1 MQCPAPEPIHAMT
14 RAENTPFASSS
25 VTVGSRHTLLD
36 YVFLTRPVLMP
47 PVWTIALLGAHSA
60 QSTLAPI
67 PAWRWILLFVQ
78 LWCLFGAVYT
88 LNQIFDVESDRT
100 NRKLFFLPQRLISL
114 NAAWGFTI
122 GLNVLG
128 MTLAVFLGAFYSLL
142 SVAILILGVL
152 YSAGNKPWKNRP
164 LAGFL
169 ANVVAHGVVVFAMG
183 RIFAGGTLA
192 VLWIPALP
200 YGLAVGGV
208 YLATAAADVF
218 GDRQTGKTTLAVR
231 WGVRTTMLVALALVT
246 AALVAAI
253 LGSDWYLAIPAI
265 ASLPF
270 FVLAAAAGLWR
281 APASFRA
288 LGEPQTAAKVSVAA
302 LTLAAVIAYPLY
314 LAVLVPG
321 FLATRAFFH
330 WRFKMTYPSLTPGD

>member
-1 MQCPAPEPIHAMT
+1 MRLSGPAAIH
-14 RAENTPFASSS
+14 
-25 VTVGSRHTLLD
+25 GRHSLLD
-36 YVFLTRPVLMP
+36 YIFFTRPVLMP

-60 QSTLAPI
+60 ESALAPI
-67 PAWRWILLFVQ
+67 PVWRWILMFLQ

-114 NAAWGFTI
+114 DAAWRFTI
-122 GLNVLG
+122 SLNVLG

-142 SVAILILGVL
+142 SVAVLILGVL
-152 YSAGNKPWKNRP
+152 YSAGSRPWKNRP

-183 RIFAGGTLA
+183 SAFAGGTRA
-192 VLWIPALP
+192 TIWIPALP

-208 YLATAAADVF
+208 YLATAAADIF
-218 GDRQTGKTTLAVR
+218 GDRLTGKTTLAVR
-231 WGVRTTMLVALALVT
+231 CGVKTTMLVALALIT
-246 AALVAAI
+246 AALVAAA
-253 LGSDWYLAIPAI
+253 LGSDWYLAIPAF

-270 FVLAAAAGLWR
+270 FVLSATAGPWR
-281 APASFRA
+281 APGSLRA
-288 LGEPQTAAKVSVAA
+288 LGAPQTAAKVSVAA
-302 LTLAAVIAYPLY
+302 LTLAAVVAYPFY